1 MQLLLSLSLLNHL
14 HLLGKYH
21 NYKIF
26 AFINIHF
33 SHLRSSLAS
42 ITPAAESSNLNQNVA
57 NIVDLR
63 SQTSPP
69 VVGIIETENT
79 KTPSDD
85 GEVFYI
91 FYENEDIPQVNR
103 LDKFCQVT
111 H

>member
-1 MQLLLSLSLLNHL
+1 MHK
-14 HLLGKYH
+14 HT
-21 NYKIF
+21 F
-26 AFINIHF
+26 F
-33 SHLRSSLAS
+33 HLRSSLAS
-42 ITPAAESSNLNQNVA
+42 IAPTAQSSNLNQNVA

-79 KTPSDD
+79 KAPSDD

-103 LDKFCQVT
+103 LDKYCRVT
-111 H
+111 F